1 MDTTA
6 SKRSLLKGIEKD
18 EIWGPVF
25 KMVAQQVEKAFY
37 TGNLNEKY
45 FETILEPER
54 VLRVSIPVV
63 MDNGEIKCF
72 AGYRVQHS
80 TARGPAKGGIRYHPD
95 VTLDEIAA
103 LSAWMSFKN
112 ALVNIP
118 FGGGK
123 GGIKVDPSKLSHGEL
138 IRLTRRYTSGILPL
152 IGPYRD
158 VPAPDVNTND
168 MIMDVIMD
176 TYSMFQGFTTPS
188 IVTGKSVSLG
198 GSVGRREATGKGVFF
213 VTREFLKIKNKDLEK
228 QKIAI
233 QGFGNVGSV
242 AALSFYDA
250 GAKVCAVTDVSGG
263 LFNKNGLNIQ
273 KILKLIQEKKFLK
286 EIKGEGDF
294 IENKDLFELDVDIL
308 VPAALER
315 QITEKNAEKIKAFL
329 IVEGAN
335 GPTTPE
341 AEKILLDKGIYI
353 IPDILANAGGVIV
366 SYFEWVQDLQ
376 YYFWKEK
383 EIFEKLEEILI
394 NALKEVIKKSEELKT
409 DLRTSALIIGLSRII
424 DAIERRGIFP

>member
-1 MDTTA
+1 MDTQA
-6 SKRSLLKGIEKD
+6 GKRSLLKGIEKD

-25 KMVAQQVEKAFY
+25 RMVAQQVEKAFII
-37 TGNLNEKY
+37 GNINEKY
-45 FETILEPER
+45 FETLLEPER

-63 MDNGEIKCF
+63 MDNGEVKCF

-80 TARGPAKGGIRYHPD
+80 TARGPAKGGIRFHPN
-95 VTLDEIAA
+95 VTLDEVTA

-123 GGIKVDPSKLSHGEL
+123 GGVKVDPSKLSTGEL

-152 IGPYRD
+152 IGPYKD
-158 VPAPDVNTND
+158 VPAPDVNTNQ
-168 MIMDVIMD
+168 MIMDIIMD

-188 IVTGKSVSLG
+188 IVTGKSISLG
-198 GSVGRREATGKGVFF
+198 GSLGRREATGKGVFF
-213 VTREFLKIKNKDLEK
+213 VTREYLRLKNKNLENM
-228 QKIAI
+228 KIGV

-242 AALSFYDA
+242 AAMSFFEA

-263 LFNKNGLNIQ
+263 IYNEKGLDIR
-273 KILKLIQEKKFLK
+273 KISEEIKEKKVLK
-286 EIKGEGDF
+286 EIKGYGDF
-294 IENKDLFELDVDIL
+294 IENKEFFELPFDIL
-308 VPAALER
+308 IPAALER
-315 QITEKNAEKIKAFL
+315 QITEENADKIKAFL

-335 GPTTPE
+335 GPVTPE
-341 AEKILLDKGIYI
+341 AEKILLDKGVSI

-383 EIFEKLEEILI
+383 EIFEKLGEILI
-394 NALKEVIKKSEELKT
+394 NALHSVFQKAEELKT
-409 DLRTSALIIGLSRII
+409 DLRTSALILGISRII

>member
-1 MDTTA
+1 MDTKT
-6 SKRSLLKGIEKD
+6 SKRSLLEEIAKD
-18 EIWGPVF
+18 EVWGPVF
-25 KMVAQQVEKAFY
+25 KMVAQQVEKAFEV
-37 TGNLNEKY
+37 GKLNEKY
-45 FETILEPER
+45 FETVLEPER

-63 MDNGEIKCF
+63 MDDESIKCF

-95 VTLDEIAA
+95 VTLDEVAA
-103 LSAWMSFKN
+103 LAAWMSFKN
-112 ALVNIP
+112 ALVNLP

-123 GGIKVDPSKLSHGEL
+123 GGVKVDPALLSQGEL
-138 IRLTRRYTSGILPL
+138 VRLTRRYTSGILPL
-152 IGPYRD
+152 IGPYKD

-213 VTREFLKIKNKDLEK
+213 VTKEFLKLKNKDLEK
-228 QKIAI
+228 QRIAI
-233 QGFGNVGSV
+233 QGFGNVGSI
-242 AALSFYDA
+242 AALSFYEA
-250 GAKVCAVTDVSGG
+250 GAKVCAVTDISGG
-263 LFNKNGLNIQ
+263 IYNEKGLDI
-273 KILKLIQEKKFLK
+273 KRILKLIEEKKFLK

-294 IENKDLFELDVDIL
+294 IENRELFGLDADIL
-308 VPAALER
+308 IPAAIER
-315 QITEKNAEKIKAFL
+315 QITEENAPSIKAFL

-335 GPTTPE
+335 GPVTPE
-341 AEKILLDKGIYI
+341 AENILLEKGVYI
-353 IPDILANAGGVIV
+353 LPDILANSGGVIV

-383 EIFEKLEEILI
+383 EIFEKLEDILRSALNHVI
-394 NALKEVIKKSEELKT
+394 NKAEELKT
-409 DLRTSALIIGLSRII
+409 DFRTAALVIGISRII

>member
-1 MDTTA
+1 MDTKTG
-6 SKRSLLKGIEKD
+6 KRSLLEGIGKD
-18 EIWGPVF
+18 EVWGPVF
-25 KMVAQQVEKAFY
+25 KMVAQQVEKAFEI
-37 TGNLNEKY
+37 GKLNEKY
-45 FETILEPER
+45 FETVLEPER

-63 MDNGEIKCF
+63 MDDGSIKCF

-80 TARGPAKGGIRYHPD
+80 TARGPAKGGIRYHPE
-95 VTLDEIAA
+95 VTLDEVAA
-103 LSAWMSFKN
+103 LAAWMSFKN
-112 ALVNIP
+112 ALVNLP

-123 GGIKVDPSKLSHGEL
+123 GGVKADPFLLSHGEL
-138 IRLTRRYTSGILPL
+138 VRLTRRYTSGILPL
-152 IGPYRD
+152 IGPYKD

-168 MIMDVIMD
+168 MIMDIIMD

-213 VTREFLKIKNKDLEK
+213 VTKEFLKLKNKDLEK

-233 QGFGNVGSV
+233 QGFGNVGSI
-242 AALSFYDA
+242 AALSFYEA

-263 LFNKNGLNIQ
+263 IYNEKGLEI
-273 KILKLIQEKKFLK
+273 KRILKLIEEKKFLK

-294 IENKDLFELDVDIL
+294 IENRELFELDVDIL
-308 VPAALER
+308 IPAALER
-315 QITEKNAEKIKAFL
+315 QITENNASSIKAFL

-335 GPTTPE
+335 GPVTPE
-341 AEKILLDKGIYI
+341 AEDILNEKGAYI
-353 IPDILANAGGVIV
+353 LPDILANSGGVIV

-376 YYFWKEK
+376 FYFWKEK
-383 EIFEKLEEILI
+383 EIFEKLEDILRL
-394 NALKEVIKKSEELKT
+394 ALNHVIERAEKLKT
-409 DLRTSALIIGLSRII
+409 DFRTAALIIGISRII

>member
-1 MDTTA
+1 MDTQA
-6 SKRSLLKGIEKD
+6 GKRSLLKGIEKD

-25 KMVAQQVEKAFY
+25 RMVAQQVEKAFII
-37 TGNLNEKY
+37 GNINEKY
-45 FETILEPER
+45 FETLLEPER

-63 MDNGEIKCF
+63 MDNGDIKCF

-80 TARGPAKGGIRYHPD
+80 TARGPAKGGIRFHPN
-95 VTLDEIAA
+95 VTLDEVTA

-123 GGIKVDPSKLSHGEL
+123 GGVKVEPSKLSTAEL

-152 IGPYRD
+152 IGPYKD
-158 VPAPDVNTND
+158 VPAPDVNTNQ
-168 MIMDVIMD
+168 MIMDIIMD

-188 IVTGKSVSLG
+188 IVTGKSISLG
-198 GSVGRREATGKGVFF
+198 GSLGRREATGKGVFF
-213 VTREFLKIKNKDLEK
+213 VTRQYLRLKNKNLENM
-228 QKIAI
+228 KIGV

-242 AALSFYDA
+242 AAMSFFEA
-250 GAKVCAVTDVSGG
+250 GAKVCAITDVSGG
-263 LFNKNGLNIQ
+263 IYNEKGLDIR
-273 KILKLIQEKKFLK
+273 KISEEIKEKKVLK
-286 EIKGEGDF
+286 EIKGYGDF
-294 IENKDLFELDVDIL
+294 IENKEFFELPFDIL
-308 VPAALER
+308 IPAALER
-315 QITEKNAEKIKAFL
+315 QITEENADKIKAFL

-335 GPTTPE
+335 GPVTPE
-341 AEKILLDKGIYI
+341 AEKILLDKGVTI

-383 EIFEKLEEILI
+383 EIFEKLEEILTD
-394 NALKEVIKKSEELKT
+394 ALHSVLKKAEELKT
-409 DLRTSALIIGLSRII
+409 DLRTSALILGISRII
-424 DAIERRGIFP
+424 DAIEKRGIFP

>member
-1 MDTTA
+1 MDSQTG
-6 SKRSLLKGIEKD
+6 KRSLLKDIEKD
-18 EIWGPVF
+18 EIWGEVF
-25 KMVAQQVEKAFY
+25 RMVAQQVEKAFII
-37 TGNLNEKY
+37 GKLNEKY

-54 VLRVSIPVV
+54 ILRVSIPVV

-80 TARGPAKGGIRYHPD
+80 TARGPAKGGIRYHPN
-95 VTLDEIAA
+95 VTLDEVSA
-103 LSAWMSFKN
+103 LAAWMSFKN

-123 GGIKVDPSKLSHGEL
+123 GGVKVEPSQLSEGEL

-152 IGPYRD
+152 IGPYKD
-158 VPAPDVNTND
+158 VPAPDVNTNQ

-213 VTREFLKIKNKDLEK
+213 VTKEYLKIKNKNLQN
-228 QKIAI
+228 QKIGI

-242 AALSFYDA
+242 AALSFHEA
-250 GAKVCAVTDVSGG
+250 GAKVCAITDVSGG
-263 LFNKNGLNIQ
+263 LYNEKGLNIR
-273 KILKLIQEKKFLK
+273 KILQEIHEKKFLK

-294 IENKDLFELDVDIL
+294 IENKELFELDVDIL
-308 VPAALER
+308 VPAAIER
-315 QITEKNAEKIKAFL
+315 QITEKNADKIKASL

-335 GPTTPE
+335 GPVTPE
-341 AEKILLDKGIYI
+341 AEKILLEKGKVI

-376 YYFWKEK
+376 FYFWKEK
-383 EIFEKLEEILI
+383 EIFERLEEILN
-394 NALKEVIKKSEELKT
+394 NALYNVIETSEKYNT
-409 DLRTSALIIGLSRII
+409 DLRTSALIIGISRII
-424 DAIERRGIFP
+424 DALDKRGIFP